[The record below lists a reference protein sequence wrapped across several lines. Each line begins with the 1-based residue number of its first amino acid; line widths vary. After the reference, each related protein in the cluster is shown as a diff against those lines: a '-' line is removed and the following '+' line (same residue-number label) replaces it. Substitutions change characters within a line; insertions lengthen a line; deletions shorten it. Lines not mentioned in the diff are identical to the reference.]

1 MLTAT
6 ILTLA
11 MTTALTA
18 PPEAGVTVTQVKSFS
33 HIRATAVA
41 TAMKGSRFAVASE
54 DNMVR
59 IMDAKTMKTVFQLTG
74 HPRTPKA
81 VCFSPNG
88 KYLLTGDES
97 ARIWLWDAR
106 TGKKIR
112 EFSRDRGHTR
122 GIQSFA
128 FTKDGKRFASVGGDD
143 VIKIWNLSGGHP
155 KFTIK
160 GNGANFYGAAF
171 LPSGALVCG
180 TLAEGMRMYEPKKFA
195 LAAKM
200 SVGGGQGAN
209 GIAVNPAGTL
219 AVTAGRDGRN
229 IVWNLKTR
237 KQVGSIKAHN
247 DWVYNVAFSP
257 NGRVAVS
264 SSADTKVV
272 VWDVKTF
279 KKLATISGR
288 SFVDSV
294 VAITGDGKYILSTD
308 SGNVLQLHKLSPA
321 QSK

>member
-6 ILTLA
+6 ILSLA
-11 MTTALTA
+11 MTGTLTA
-18 PPEAGVTVTQVKSFS
+18 PLEAGVTVTQVKSFG

-41 TAMKGSRFAVASE
+41 TALKGTLFAVASE

-59 IMDAKTMKTVFQLTG
+59 IMDSKTMKTVFQLKG

-81 VCFSPNG
+81 VGFSPNG
-88 KYLLTGDES
+88 RYLLTGDES
-97 ARIWLWDAR
+97 ARIWLWDVK

-112 EFSRDRGHTR
+112 EFPRDRGHTR

-171 LPSGALVCG
+171 LPSGALVTG

-209 GIAVNPAGTL
+209 GIAVNRAGTF

-308 SGNVLQLHKLSPA
+308 SGNVLQMHKLSPA